1 MSRRT
6 RQVGDLIREELDDI
20 IRNEVKDPRIGFF
33 TLTRVDMSPDL
44 RTATAYVS
52 VMGTDEERQANLDA
66 LESAN
71 GYIRRQLKPRLRMR
85 TIPDI
90 VFFDDRSMEYA
101 QSIATALNSIPA
113 SETLADVPPRRQQDD
128 D

>member
-1 MSRRT
+1 
-6 RQVGDLIREELDDI
+6 
-20 IRNEVKDPRIGFF
+20 
-33 TLTRVDMSPDL
+33 MSPDL

-52 VMGTDEERQANLDA
+52 VMGSEEERQANLDA

-101 QSIATALNSIPA
+101 QTIATVLNSIPA

-128 D
+128 E